1 MTSKTYRAFFGFES
15 VPFPTDIDL
24 ENILLT
30 DDLSGVWNRFQY
42 AANLGAIFLITGD
55 VGSGKSTA
63 LKYAIGQLHPSEYKV
78 FQVTATSGSILELY
92 KQILS
97 ELGVDKSGS
106 SRAGL
111 TRRIKQEFSEW
122 IHNKKMKAILV
133 IDEASLLRLEV
144 FKELHTL
151 LQFSQDTGSFMPM
164 ILAGQANLIDNLSY
178 RKSAPLASRIVGRS
192 HLEGIDLK
200 NMEVYIDHQ
209 LKIAGIKTRLF
220 DESAIMAIHQG
231 SGGLFRKANNLARGA
246 LVAAASEQNMSIN
259 AEHVRLASTELF

>member
-1 MTSKTYRAFFGFES
+1 
-15 VPFPTDIDL
+15 
-24 ENILLT
+24 
-30 DDLSGVWNRFQY
+30 
-42 AANLGAIFLITGD
+42 
-55 VGSGKSTA
+55 
-63 LKYAIGQLHPSEYKV
+63 
-78 FQVTATSGSILELY
+78 
-92 KQILS
+92 
-97 ELGVDKSGS
+97 
-106 SRAGL
+106 
-111 TRRIKQEFSEW
+111 
-122 IHNKKMKAILV
+122 MKAILV